1 MLTVKI
7 ICVGKLKEKYLVDAI
22 SEYSKRLKG
31 TCKLEIIEVLEHK
44 LSDNPNKTEI
54 DRIIFKES
62 ENILKKIDDKD
73 FLIPLCIEG
82 KSMSSENL
90 AKKFAEL
97 SLTGVSKIAFVIG
110 GSHGIDDRIKNK
122 ANIKL
127 SMSAMTF
134 PHQLARV
141 MVLEQIYRAFS
152 INIGSKYHK

>member
-7 ICVGKLKEKYLVDAI
+7 VCVGKLKEKYLSDAI
-22 SEYSKRLKG
+22 NEYAKRLKS

-44 LSDNPNKTEI
+44 LSDNPNQTEI
-54 DRIIFKES
+54 DRIILKEG

-73 FLIPLCIEG
+73 YLIPLCIEG

-90 AKKFAEL
+90 AQKFSEL
-97 SLTGVSKIAFVIG
+97 SLTGTSKIAFIIG
-110 GSHGIDDRIKNK
+110 GSHGIDERIKNK
-122 ANIKL
+122 AKLKL

-141 MVLEQIYRAFS
+141 MLLEQIYRAFC